1 MRVSCC
7 VLAGLTL
14 VVGAAR
20 VTAEPPD
27 GIADRARGADQ
38 VVVAQVVGVTPSY
51 ETNEYGDR
59 LIVSHVDLN
68 VEETLKGRAAHRAS
82 LDIAGGTIDGITLDV
97 SHEPKVNLG
106 ERAVF
111 FMKLQRNGKYG
122 PHMGDQGVLALDTH
136 NRVKGTTVDLQTLKQ
151 AIAAAEAGR

>member
-14 VVGAAR
+14 VVGSAR

-38 VVVAQVVGVTPSY
+38 VVVAQVVAVTPSY

-68 VEETLKGRAAHRAS
+68 VEETLKGKAAHRAS
-82 LDIAGGTIDGITLDV
+82 LDITGGTLDGITLEV
-97 SHEPKVNLG
+97 SHEPKVRLG
-106 ERAVF
+106 ERGVF
-111 FMKLQRNGKYG
+111 FMKLKRNGKFG
-122 PHMGDQGVLALDTH
+122 PHKGDEGVLALDAQ
-136 NRVKGTTVDLQTLKQ
+136 NRVKGTTVDLPAVRQ
-151 AIAAAEAGR
+151 AVAAAGR

>member
-7 VLAGLTL
+7 VVAGLTL
-14 VVGAAR
+14 VLGAAR
-20 VTAEPPD
+20 VTAEPPA

-38 VVVAQVVGVTPSY
+38 VVVAQVIGVTPSY

-68 VEETLKGRAAHRAS
+68 VEETLKGKAARRAS
-82 LDIAGGTIDGITLDV
+82 LDIAGGTVNGVTLEV

-106 ERAVF
+106 QRGVF
-111 FMKLQRNGKYG
+111 FMKVQRNGKFG
-122 PHMGDQGVLALDTH
+122 PHMGDDAVLTLDAN
-136 NRVKGTTVDLQTLKQ
+136 NRVKGTTMDLDAVRQ
-151 AIAAAEAGR
+151 AVAAGAGR